1 MTRAGSHSL
10 QGLSRELAQG
20 AYRTSKLPATACT
33 PLHPT
38 PTPGRGL
45 GRWGEE
51 EESHGEGERANNSLG
66 SFLLRKHLCT
76 GLLLPGGPLFGLL
89 KARPVYL

>member
-38 PTPGRGL
+38 PTPGRVLAG
-45 GRWGEE
+45 
-51 EESHGEGERANNSLG
+51 GERRRNPMG
-66 SFLLRKHLCT
+66 RGK
-76 GLLLPGGPLFGLL
+76 GLIILW
-89 KARPVYL
+89 AVSY